1 MGGWAGLKR
10 IKLMDRNSFIMSFHY
25 VYIVVQGIV
34 TLNIYNKLITK
45 LFNLFGLI
53 LNTKGSVDE
62 RKQVIFA
69 PFQHGSHIIIS
80 KHFFSINI
88 N

>member
-1 MGGWAGLKR
+1 MGGGGGLKR

-62 RKQVIFA
+62 RKQVICA

-80 KHFFSINI
+80 KHFFL
-88 N
+88 